1 MIERLHKMPQWLAE
15 NSFTDS
21 ELVPLAG
28 KGLISN
34 VTITESEETGGYYVT
49 MRIKPHT
56 HIFHLSTRRVRDE
69 PRIYMNLGR
78 LVTHIREKLAPL
90 REVKL
95 VLLAQADKVETKTQ
109 KSVKKVIKVAS
120 KKAR

>member
-1 MIERLHKMPQWLAE
+1 MPDWLAE

-21 ELVPLAG
+21 ELVPLAR
-28 KGLISN
+28 KGFISN

-49 MRIKPHT
+49 MRIKPHA
-56 HIFHLSTRRVRDE
+56 HIFHLATRRVRDE
-69 PRIYMNLGR
+69 PRTYMNLGR

-95 VLLAQADKVETKTQ
+95 VLIPHLIQPPEPKQRVQ
-109 KSVKKVIKVAS
+109 KKVVKTAR
-120 KKAR
+120 KKTK

>member
-1 MIERLHKMPQWLAE
+1 MTEWLAE

-21 ELVPLAG
+21 ELVPLAK

-34 VTITESEETGGYYVT
+34 VTITECSDTGGYYVT

-56 HIFHLSTRRVRDE
+56 HIFHLATRRVRNE
-69 PRIYMNLGR
+69 PRTYMNLGR
-78 LVTHIREKLAPL
+78 LVEHIREKLAPL

-95 VLLAQADKVETKTQ
+95 VLNPEMDEKRSKTQ
-109 KSVKKVIKVAS
+109 QPKDSDD
-120 KKAR
+120 

>member
-1 MIERLHKMPQWLAE
+1 MAEWLAE
-15 NSFTDS
+15 NSFTDA
-21 ELVPLAG
+21 ELVPLAR
-28 KGLISN
+28 KGFISN

-49 MRIKPHT
+49 MRIKPHA

-95 VLLAQADKVETKTQ
+95 VLIPNLAEKQEASQKTKP
-109 KSVKKVIKVAS
+109 KVAKTAR
-120 KKAR
+120 KKTR

>member
-1 MIERLHKMPQWLAE
+1 MADWLAE

-21 ELVPLAG
+21 ELVPLAR
-28 KGLISN
+28 KGFITN
-34 VTITESEETGGYYVT
+34 VTIIESEETGGYYVT

-56 HIFHLSTRRVRDE
+56 NIFHLATRRVRNE

-90 REVKL
+90 RKVELVLIPHLVEKPEVKP
-95 VLLAQADKVETKTQ
+95 KT
-109 KSVKKVIKVAS
+109 VKKVVKTTR
-120 KKAR
+120 KNTK